1 MIRLG
6 FIGDT
11 SFTGAYTDCQ
21 HFNNS
26 TAINSLKIALHKN
39 DFNIANL
46 EGPLTHSPFKK
57 AVGVCIKSDPKH
69 IHTLSQFKIN
79 IINLSN
85 NHIMDS
91 GVEGLVDTIKHL
103 SINNF
108 SYFGAGLH
116 LFEALNHLSISKN
129 NVNIALLGIC
139 HRENMTA
146 SHNTPGIL
154 TTQYN
159 SLIRSYIKKLKA
171 SHDWVV
177 ISYHGGEEYTFVPMP
192 SRVSLLN
199 KYKQWGADIII
210 AHHPH
215 VVQGYLLTN
224 TNAIFYSLGNFIFDI
239 PQHYSFD
246 GTDESVIINIE
257 FQKRSFRFVPLFTKM
272 DRIRGNLYQLDFN
285 SKFHD
290 LNSNNLSKDWQKD
303 CYRIVFNR
311 PSTLNIDTN
320 PTAAA
325 ISSSS
330 CSISKILKYV
340 FYPRSYI
347 TLFRII
353 FRSPNFRP
361 VFIAALI
368 FALRFTF
375 SKIDSDFNIK
385 ND

>member
-1 MIRLG
+1 MTRFSAHIRPTKDQNG
-6 FIGDT
+6 CSPST
-11 SFTGAYTDCQ
+11 SSRIQ
-21 HFNNS
+21 
-26 TAINSLKIALHKN
+26 
-39 DFNIANL
+39 
-46 EGPLTHSPFKK
+46 
-57 AVGVCIKSDPKH
+57 
-69 IHTLSQFKIN
+69 
-79 IINLSN
+79 
-85 NHIMDS
+85 DS
-91 GVEGLVDTIKHL
+91 
-103 SINNF
+103 F
-108 SYFGAGLH
+108 
-116 LFEALNHLSISKN
+116 
-129 NVNIALLGIC
+129 
-139 HRENMTA
+139 
-146 SHNTPGIL
+146 
-154 TTQYN
+154 
-159 SLIRSYIKKLKA
+159 IRSYIKKLKA

-272 DRIRGNLYQLDFN
+272 DRVRGNLYQLEFN

-290 LNSNNLSKDWQKD
+290 LNFANLSKDWQKD

-325 ISSSS
+325 IFSSS
-330 CSISKILKYV
+330 CSISKILKYA

-368 FALRFTF
+368 FALRSTF
-375 SKIDSDFNIK
+375 SKIDSDFNLE